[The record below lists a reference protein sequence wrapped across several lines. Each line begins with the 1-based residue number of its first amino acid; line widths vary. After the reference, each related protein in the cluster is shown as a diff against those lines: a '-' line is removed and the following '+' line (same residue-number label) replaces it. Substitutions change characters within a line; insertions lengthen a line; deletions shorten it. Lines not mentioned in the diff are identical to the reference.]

1 MELFFGIIV
10 GLIILIILVVLHE
23 LGHAIT
29 ALRNGVEVK
38 EFGIGLPPTAW
49 TKKLKNGVI
58 FSINWLPLGGFVSL
72 KGEYDASDKKGDY
85 GAATFWQKTK
95 ILFAGVIANWVVAGL
110 LLSVLAITGLP
121 RIMESQF
128 SIAND
133 TTIVKNPVEIA
144 SIVKGN
150 SAEKAGFMKGDSII
164 SFAGYETFSSEQ
176 IINLAKQNK
185 GKNVEIIY
193 ERGGNRYTTDV
204 LLGSDESTGIFGAGL
219 GQREFIKATWSAPI
233 VGFGSTVQFTLITF
247 QGIGEMFT
255 NLISGFIMQ
264 FSPNSNERADA
275 SLKLKNVGDSVAGP
289 IGIIGVIF
297 PSAKQAG
304 MTQLI
309 FLTAII
315 SLTLS
320 AMNIL
325 PIPALDGGRWFIT
338 LIFKLSKKKLT
349 KEREEKIQMVGFSF
363 LMGLIILVTF
373 VDVAK
378 LF

>member
-10 GLIILIILVVLHE
+10 GLIILIILVVFHE

-72 KGEYDASDKKGDY
+72 KGEYDASDRKGDY

-150 SAEKAGFMKGDSII
+150 SSEKAGFMKGDSII

-264 FSPNSNERADA
+264 FSSNSNERADA

-325 PIPALDGGRWFIT
+325 PIPALDGGRWFVT
-338 LIFKLSKKKLT
+338 FIFKVSKKKLT